1 MRGRIAEQRARERSA
16 LQEEEALRRL
26 LDEQADLHSKLTTE
40 LDRGKIWVFFI
51 YYFVQLFASS
61 ASL

>member
-16 LQEEEALRRL
+16 LQEEEAVRRL

-40 LDRGKIWVFFI
+40 LEQGKIWVFFI
-51 YYFVQLFASS
+51 YYFV
-61 ASL
+61 